1 MGTCKWCDNHGFF
14 LFTDKDGLCK
24 KCSFKIRTEANSK
37 LRVIKNCN
45 ELVEKTKKIDTAISN
60 AEVMI
65 KYLSESLKYE
75 MKGIEVYSSSIKD
88 LLKEV
93 INQIDEKML
102 LLVLQEYEIVKEKIE
117 LSKTKNAKIKQV
129 DKFNAYSNKALEH
142 IKLRQIANEP
152 LQNKIFA
159 LQNSLLCL
167 PEIRPCVQSDNS

>member
-1 MGTCKWCDNHGFF
+1 MSTCKWCDNHGFF

-65 KYLSESLKYE
+65 KYLSEQLKYE
-75 MKGIEVYSSSIKD
+75 MKGIEIYSRSIKD

-102 LLVLQEYEIVKEKIE
+102 FLILQECEITKLKIE
-117 LSKTKNAKIKQV
+117 QLKTESSKLKQIE
-129 DKFNAYSNKALEH
+129 KFKVYSNKAIEH
-142 IKLRQIANEP
+142 IKLRQIPNEP
-152 LQNKIFA
+152 LQNKIFT
-159 LQNSLLCL
+159 LQNSLLCQ
-167 PEIRPCVQSDNS
+167 PEIQI

>member
-1 MGTCKWCDNHGFF
+1 MSTCKWCDNHGFF

-75 MKGIEVYSSSIKD
+75 MKGIEIYSRSIKE

-102 LLVLQEYEIVKEKIE
+102 LLVLQEYEITKGKIE
-117 LSKTKNAKIKQV
+117 QSKTKNSKIKQV
-129 DKFNAYSNKALEH
+129 DRFKIFTNKVLEH

-152 LQNKIFA
+152 LQNKILS
-159 LQNSLLCL
+159 LQNSLLIL
-167 PEIRPCVQSDNS
+167 PEIKI